1 MIEFIT
7 NDTLYSIFNSTKNEY
22 VMHPIEDRKLY
33 MVYLDGLDFIKDN
46 KMSVAKY
53 LLSVQAG
60 LEVVDFKRV
69 SL

>member
-46 KMSVAKY
+46 KGNNQVYK
-53 LLSVQAG
+53 LI
-60 LEVVDFKRV
+60 KT
-69 SL
+69 